1 MAGKKRTMTVGLDAI
16 FSQVN
21 QYGDMGEE
29 GLASPISL
37 DVIRPDPD
45 QPRRLL
51 PPDLY
56 SRLFAGETPADILAD
71 WMALAAETAEQSPI
85 NPISEKIENLRQL
98 AATIEH
104 HGLINAIT
112 VQRNDSI
119 PGASYLIITGERR
132 WWAHVLLDYE
142 GRPVKDRPA
151 EQIEARIVPP
161 EAIRALQ
168 LIENM
173 AREDLSV
180 WERATGFQALREEL
194 GGKQVNWS
202 QVEEIVGISR
212 QHRIRIMRVLRL
224 SKEARDLVRDYGLA
238 EKTIRPV
245 TNKLLDRPD
254 LQVVALRQLIA
265 WQQASEE
272 SGHNR
277 LGDYVDRLLAKRIGE
292 AVRVPAFDSARWTS
306 SFSRRVK
313 SALALVSKLDD
324 EQAAATA
331 DVLAQDKKARQ
342 ALVALRE
349 QLDRLLSA
357 SEAED
362 RLK

>member
-1 MAGKKRTMTVGLDAI
+1 MAAKKRTTMVGLDAI

-21 QYGDMGEE
+21 QYGHQES
-29 GLASPISL
+29 LASLIPL
-37 DVIRPDPD
+37 DAIRPDPD

-56 SRLFAGETPADILAD
+56 GRLFAGEAPGDILAD
-71 WMALAAETAEQSPI
+71 WMALAAEATGQSPF
-85 NPISEKIENLRQL
+85 NPLSEKIESLRQL
-98 AATIEH
+98 AATIEQ

-112 VQRNDSI
+112 VQENDSI
-119 PGASYLIITGERR
+119 PGADYLIITGERR
-132 WWAHVLLDYE
+132 WWAHVLLSEE
-142 GRPVKDRPA
+142 GRLIKGQPA
-151 EQIEARIVPP
+151 DLIEAKIAPA

-173 AREDLSV
+173 ARDDLSA
-180 WERATGFQALREEL
+180 WERATGIQALREEL
-194 GGKQVNWS
+194 GGKAVTWTE
-202 QVEEIVGISR
+202 VEKIIGISR
-212 QHRIRIMRVLRL
+212 QHRTRIMRVLRL
-224 SKEARDLVRDYGLA
+224 GQEARTLVRDYGLA

-245 TNKLLDRPD
+245 AEKLLDRPD

-272 SGHNR
+272 SGHDR
-277 LGDYVDRLLAKRIGE
+277 LSDYVDRLLAKRIGE
-292 AVRVPAFDSARWTS
+292 TVRVPAFDSARWTS

-331 DVLAQDKKARQ
+331 DVLAQDKKTRQ

-357 SEAED
+357 SEV
-362 RLK
+362 